1 MKKQALQ
8 FWRSRAPRERLVLAA
23 GGALAVVALAYAYL
37 WLPVAREAAQLRD
50 SLPELRAQAR
60 QVQAGAAEVA
70 RLKARVKPAAA
81 QQDLAALL
89 DARAKQR
96 GLRERIDSIV
106 PVDATRVRVAASAVP
121 FDVWVGWLGELQ
133 AGYGVRVEST
143 RISSGDEAGVV
154 AVESVFTAGS

>member
-23 GGALAVVALAYAYL
+23 GGALAVVVLAYAYL
-37 WLPVAREAAQLRD
+37 WLPVAREAAQLREN
-50 SLPELRAQAR
+50 LPELRAQAR
-60 QVQAGAAEVA
+60 QVQAGAAEVE
-70 RLKARVKPAAA
+70 RLRARVKPAAA

-96 GLRERIDSIV
+96 GLRERIDSIA
-106 PVDATRVRVAASAVP
+106 PTDAARVRVAASVP
-121 FDVWVGWLGELQ
+121 FDAWVGWLGELQ

-154 AVESVFTAGS
+154 VVESVFTAGS